1 MKKALIVLAVLLLL
15 AAGGAGFW
23 IWPHLQ
29 TSASGPEAEV
39 SWTYGGTP
47 RIAEVLVFDEHD
59 HPLQGVFIEFEY
71 GDSGSGTNSDY
82 EGRAEIKLEESVFH
96 TVRVN
101 GAIVLHRPRAAMI
114 GVPSAADGLRM
125 KIRIK
130 KPEAFSIYLDR

>member
-1 MKKALIVLAVLLLL
+1 MVLAVVLLL
-15 AAGGAGFW
+15 AAGGLGYW
-23 IWPHLQ
+23 VRPHLQ
-29 TSASGPEAEV
+29 TTAGGPEADV

-47 RIAEVLVFDEHD
+47 RIAEVVVFDEHD
-59 HPLQGVFIEFEY
+59 HPLQGIFIEFEY
-71 GDSGSGTNSDY
+71 GDSGSGSNSDY

-101 GAIVLHRPRAAMI
+101 GAIVAHRPHAATL
-114 GVPSAADGLRM
+114 GAPSAAEGLRM